1 MRSGRVMVNGLLA
14 MEPGFS
20 IDPDRDR
27 VEVDGQ
33 RVRPP
38 TDHTYILL
46 NKPVNVVTTASDPQ
60 GRKTVLDIVR
70 SRRRIFP
77 VGRLD
82 YDSTGLLLLTDDGEL
97 ALRLSHPRYRIEKTY
112 VAEVRGELTTAKTE
126 ALRHGV
132 TLKDGVTT
140 PAKVKIVHRSRS
152 GATLE
157 LTLREGRNR
166 EVRRMCAALGLK
178 VANLHRTQLGP
189 LRVQGVRPGEF
200 RPLTSQEIK
209 ELRACVA

>member
-1 MRSGRVMVNGLLA
+1 MRSGRVTVNGELA
-14 MEPGFS
+14 VEPGFS
-20 IDPDRDR
+20 INPDRDR
-27 VEVDGQ
+27 VEVDGR

-38 TDHTYILL
+38 SEHTYILL

-60 GRKTVLDIVR
+60 GRPTVLDVVK
-70 SRRRIFP
+70 SRRRVFP

-82 YDSTGLLLLTDDGEL
+82 YDSSGLLLLTDDGEL
-97 ALRLSHPRYRIEKTY
+97 AQRLAHPRYRIEKTY
-112 VAEVRGELTTAKTE
+112 LTDVRGELTTAKIE

-132 TLKDGVTT
+132 TLKDGITA
-140 PAKVKIVHRSRS
+140 PAKVKVVRRSRT

-189 LRVQGVRPGEF
+189 LRIHGVRPGEF

-209 ELRACVA
+209 DLRACVA